1 MQSTT
6 HTTEQKIAARVD
18 TLEQTVGALE
28 GKLNVVVETVAVHD
42 ERLRDVQ
49 SEMKHYT
56 TMAYQVT
63 QHLTEHKQRQNLVF
77 QGLGFALVGLLFW
90 IVSRVT

>member
-1 MQSTT
+1 MRTT
-6 HTTEQKIAARVD
+6 KESQEEIAARVD

-28 GKLNVVVETVAVHD
+28 GKLNVVVETVACH
-42 ERLRDVQ
+42 EEQFRDVQ

-56 TMAYQVT
+56 SMAHHVT
-63 QHLTEHKQRQNLVF
+63 QHLTEDRQRQNLVF
-77 QGLGFALVGLLFW
+77 QGLGFAVVGLLFW